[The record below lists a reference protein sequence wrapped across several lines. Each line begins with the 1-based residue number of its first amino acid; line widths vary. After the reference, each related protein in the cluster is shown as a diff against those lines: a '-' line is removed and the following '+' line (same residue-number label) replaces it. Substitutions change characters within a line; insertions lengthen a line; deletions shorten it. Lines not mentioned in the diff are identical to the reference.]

1 MEDMTVWIK
10 DLILRLY
17 YKAVIIYIFCFLD
30 IKINMYTWLLRG
42 AWSFMLYTRE
52 QELFITTLLYMYK
65 DVGMYNTNGMY
76 NINVLGMYNIKIKKL
91 WQKTLSERYVI
102 LYQVS
107 WKHNEFN
114 WELKNFTLVKA
125 KCYLS

>member
-1 MEDMTVWIK
+1 
-10 DLILRLY
+10 
-17 YKAVIIYIFCFLD
+17 
-30 IKINMYTWLLRG
+30 
-42 AWSFMLYTRE
+42 MLYTRE
-52 QELFITTLLYMYK
+52 QELFITTLLCMYK

-107 WKHNEFN
+107 
-114 WELKNFTLVKA
+114 
-125 KCYLS
+125 